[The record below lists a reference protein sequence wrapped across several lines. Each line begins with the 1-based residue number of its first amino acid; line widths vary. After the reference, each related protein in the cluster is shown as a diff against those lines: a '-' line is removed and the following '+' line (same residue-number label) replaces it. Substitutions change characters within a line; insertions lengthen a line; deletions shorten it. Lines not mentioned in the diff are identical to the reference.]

1 MKKKSAQIVVC
12 VLLLLAV
19 FPISARADTGPKPS
33 VQVDFT
39 DMTDEVYYVTLL
51 SKEYSTGPATAYNGN
66 PASAHYQADSEDYA
80 IWEKFVNYSD
90 SDGYYF
96 LQQFEQCRGNDHYSW
111 DYYPPSPF
119 KILLYFPQSDT
130 FAVSGVYESYAFDS
144 YFTAAMDVND
154 SGALIVTKDY
164 PFRWELISL
173 FARILLTILIE
184 LLITFPFHFRTK
196 KQLQIIICTNIFTQT
211 VLNVLLNA
219 AAYYF
224 GSLAFT
230 FYSVLGECIVFL
242 IEAILYVR
250 LLPKYSSHDKP
261 MHPVCY
267 ALCANSLSLA
277 VGMWLAHIIPG
288 IF

>member
-1 MKKKSAQIVVC
+1 MKKKAVQIVVC

-19 FPISARADTGPKPS
+19 FPISAHADTGPKPS

-39 DMTDEVYYVTLL
+39 DMADEVYYVTLL

-66 PASAHYQADSEDYA
+66 PASARYQADSEDYA

-96 LQQFEQCRGNDHYSW
+96 LQQFETCQGNDHYSW
-111 DYYPPSPF
+111 DYCPPSPF

-130 FAVSGVYESYAFDS
+130 FAVSGIYESYAFDS
-144 YFTAAMDVND
+144 YFTAAMDATD

-184 LLITFPFHFRTK
+184 LLIALPFRFRTK

-250 LLPKYSSHDKP
+250 LLPKYSTYAKP
-261 MHPVCY
+261 VHPVCY
-267 ALCANSLSLA
+267 ALCANILSLA
-277 VGMWLAHIIPG
+277 AGMWLARIIPG